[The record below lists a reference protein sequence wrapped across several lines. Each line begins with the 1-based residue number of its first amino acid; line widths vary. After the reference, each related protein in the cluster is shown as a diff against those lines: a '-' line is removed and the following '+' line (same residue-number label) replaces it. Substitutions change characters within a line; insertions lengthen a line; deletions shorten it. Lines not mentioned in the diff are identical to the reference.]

1 MHDSNDILKY
11 LRNKPRQERS
21 EITVMKIIQAANDLF
36 GENGVDN
43 STMTNIAKRAGISI
57 GALYRFFPDKE
68 AIINVLAEI
77 YLGQL
82 SEIYLSILSAPGNI
96 NDIEHLVP
104 KLVKMT
110 FKAVDANKG
119 YYAATVFSYPIKAES
134 VANAVRDAQVKF
146 FMDWFKQ
153 SDVDLPEKELKQIS
167 RFIIETVRLL
177 YATAPSS
184 TKQKKQHLN
193 EISTM
198 IIAYLKVRLFK

>member
-1 MHDSNDILKY
+1 
-11 LRNKPRQERS
+11 
-21 EITVMKIIQAANDLF
+21 
-36 GENGVDN
+36 
-43 STMTNIAKRAGISI
+43 
-57 GALYRFFPDKE
+57 
-68 AIINVLAEI
+68 
-77 YLGQL
+77 
-82 SEIYLSILSAPGNI
+82 
-96 NDIEHLVP
+96 
-104 KLVKMT
+104 MT